1 MRTLSMPW
9 RRVLLGSWV
18 VIAVLSVTTLVLYV
32 DNYRTKRCLAD
43 YIRQDQA
50 ATVPR
55 LQATAET
62 QAAIDR
68 MVESVATART
78 REQSQKALD
87 DYRSSRAAA
96 DRKRALSPPP
106 QFPKG
111 CAA

>member
-1 MRTLSMPW
+1 M
-9 RRVLLGSWV
+9 
-18 VIAVLSVTTLVLYV
+18 IAVLSVITMVLYV
-32 DNYRTKRCLAD
+32 DNYRTKNCLAE

-55 LQATAET
+55 LEATVET
-62 QAAIDR
+62 QAAIDK

-78 REQSQKALD
+78 REESRQALE
-87 DYRSSRAAA
+87 DYRASRQAA

-106 QFPKG
+106 KFPKG